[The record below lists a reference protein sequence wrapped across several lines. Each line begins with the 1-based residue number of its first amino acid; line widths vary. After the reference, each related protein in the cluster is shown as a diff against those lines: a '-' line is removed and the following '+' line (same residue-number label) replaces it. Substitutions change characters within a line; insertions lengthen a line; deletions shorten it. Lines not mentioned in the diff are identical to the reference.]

1 MSIEELTYA
10 DVWKTLAKEDVS
22 QYTQEK
28 GKLTY
33 LSWSRA
39 WVILMKHYPH
49 AEYVFHDWDGLPYRQ
64 LPDGTAEVVTSVK
77 IGKLIRS
84 MPLPVMDY
92 KNNPVVNPTS
102 KQVSDNRMRCLVKNI
117 AMFGLGMGVYATL
130 EPEDLEVDIE
140 EGLPDEKNDVQPEDK
155 KTPKKKAKEEKPE
168 PKEEPE
174 AEKPD
179 EGWASQFVEMMTG
192 LLDMHET
199 EDSLNGYW
207 TDLTNQQ
214 SITKLSSDFPEHYV
228 ELMAKMMVRY
238 DSKES
243 LTGFYKLN
251 KEHIGRLKSK
261 HAKQKGELDAQF
273 KAVAESIETT
283 EKK

>member
-22 QYTQEK
+22 AYTQEK

-39 WVILMKHYPH
+39 WIILMKHYPH
-49 AEYVFHDWDGLPYRQ
+49 AEYVFHDWDGLPYRS

-130 EPEDLEVDIE
+130 EPEDLEVDPE
-140 EGLPDEKNDVQPEDK
+140 EGLPDEKNDVQPKDK
-155 KTPKKKAKEEKPE
+155 KAPTKKKAKEETPE
-168 PKEEPE
+168 PVEESKGE
-174 AEKPD
+174 TFD
-179 EGWASQFVEMMTG
+179 EGWANLFVEGMGKAM
-192 LLDMHET
+192 DMHDT
-199 EDSLNGYW
+199 
-207 TDLTNQQ
+207 
-214 SITKLSSDFPEHYV
+214 
-228 ELMAKMMVRY
+228 
-238 DSKES
+238 KES
-243 LTGFYKLN
+243 LTSYWKSN
-251 KEHIGRLKSK
+251 RKSIGRLTSDFPDQKKELEELFKNKAKS
-261 HAKQKGELDAQF
+261 LDEQS
-273 KAVAESIETT
+273 ESQT
-283 EKK
+283 EE